1 MGSLDVSIELRAN
14 GDVSIPEGELEFT
27 AIRAQGAG
35 GQNVN
40 KVSTAIQLRFDIAAS
55 AAFSAEQ
62 RMRLLEYRDR
72 RISSAGV
79 VIIKAQRFRS
89 QEKNR
94 ADAIERLEEL
104 IRNGLHRATKR
115 KPTKPTRMAREQR
128 LKDKAHR
135 SRVKRE
141 RAGPGD
147 D

>member
-1 MGSLDVSIELRAN
+1 MPIRIDIN
-14 GDVSIPEGELEFT
+14 GGLNIPDEEIEFT

-55 AAFSAEQ
+55 AAFDAEQ
-62 RMRLLEYRDR
+62 RQRLVEYADR
-72 RISSAGV
+72 RISSEGV

-94 ADAIERLEEL
+94 ADAMDRLVDL
-104 IRNGLHRATKR
+104 IRTGLYRQKSR
-115 KPTKPTRMAREQR
+115 KATKPTRASREQR
-128 LKDKAHR
+128 LKDKSHR
-135 SRVKRE
+135 SRIKRA
-141 RAGPGD
+141 RSTAID